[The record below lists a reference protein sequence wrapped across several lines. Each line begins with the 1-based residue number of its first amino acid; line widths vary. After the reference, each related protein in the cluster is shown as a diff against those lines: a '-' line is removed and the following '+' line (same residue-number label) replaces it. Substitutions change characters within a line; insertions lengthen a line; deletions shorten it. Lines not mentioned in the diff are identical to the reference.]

1 MNAYAYPLLIKQ
13 LLKMPM
19 AQASRREIVYRGD
32 QRFTY
37 PQFVERVQ
45 RLGGVLAAFGAGMG
59 SRIAVMDWDSHRYL
73 EAYFAIPMS
82 GAVLMTVNIRLS
94 PEQIA
99 YTIQHSGAEILL
111 IHRDFLPLLAKIREM
126 LPTVRA
132 VVLLSD
138 EPDPQMPEGF
148 AGEYEAL
155 IAGAALHQFPD
166 FDENTAATTFYTTG
180 TTGMP
185 KGVVFTHRQIVL
197 HTLGIMST
205 LAMAGLNARFSRE
218 DVYMPLTPMF
228 HVHAWGIPYAA
239 TMMGMQQVYVGR
251 FVPET
256 VLKLFAAERVTVSHC
271 VPAIMHMILSAPAAQ
286 NLDLSGWHVIIGGS
300 ALSRSLCEAALSR
313 GIDIFSAYGM
323 SETGPLI
330 TLTQLRADLLDSA
343 SDRREMEIG
352 LRLSAGMP
360 AALVD
365 LRIVDEHMRD
375 MPRDG
380 KSVGE
385 VVVRAPYLTPYYV
398 HDPLASDALWQGGW
412 MHTGDIGAVDEN
424 GYLRIVDRV
433 KDVIKSGGEW
443 ISSMDVE
450 SIIMTHP
457 SVLEVAVVGGAD
469 ERWGER
475 PVAFVVIKPGAAPDE
490 QEIRAKVRAR
500 SETGQISRHAVPDR
514 IVFVDTLDKTS
525 VGKVDKRALRARIA
539 GMPRE

>member
-32 QRFTY
+32 HRFTY

-82 GAVLMTVNIRLS
+82 GAVMMTVNIRLS

-111 IHRDFLPLLAKIREM
+111 IHRDFLPLLEKIREM

-132 VVLLSD
+132 AVLLSD

-155 IAGAALHQFPD
+155 IADAALHQFPD
-166 FDENTAATTFYTTG
+166 FDENTEATTFYTTG

-205 LAMAGLNARFSRE
+205 LAMAGLNAKFSRE
-218 DVYMPLTPMF
+218 DVYMPLTPMY

-300 ALSRSLCEAALSR
+300 ALSRSLCEAALLR

-330 TLTQLRADLLDSA
+330 TLTQLRADLLDAA

-398 HDPLASDALWQGGW
+398 HDPLASDELWQGGW
-412 MHTGDIGAVDEN
+412 MHTGDIGAMDEN

-475 PVAFVVIKPGAAPDE
+475 PIAFVVIKPGAVPDE

-514 IVFVDTLDKTS
+514 IIFVDALDKTS
-525 VGKVDKRALRARIA
+525 VGKLDKRAMRARIA
-539 GMPRE
+539 GVPRE

>member
-45 RLGGVLAAFGAGMG
+45 RLGGVLAAFGAGIG

-82 GAVLMTVNIRLS
+82 GAVLMTVNIRLR

-99 YTIQHSGAEILL
+99 YTIHHSGAEILL
-111 IHRDFLPLLAKIREM
+111 IHSDFLPLLAKVREM
-126 LPTVRA
+126 LPTVRV

-138 EPDPQMPEGF
+138 EPDPQIPEGF

-155 IAGAALHQFPD
+155 IVGATLHQFPD
-166 FDENTAATTFYTTG
+166 FDENTEATTFYTTG

-185 KGVVFTHRQIVL
+185 KGVVFTHRQVVL

-205 LAMAGLNARFSRE
+205 LAMAGLNAKFSRE

-256 VLKLFAAERVTVSHC
+256 VLRLLATERVTVSHC

-323 SETGPLI
+323 SETCPLI
-330 TLTQLRADLLDSA
+330 TLTQLRGDLLDA
-343 SDRREMEIG
+343 APDRREMEIG

-375 MPRDG
+375 VPRDG

-398 HDPLASDALWQGGW
+398 GDTSASDALWRGGW

-424 GYLRIVDRV
+424 GYLRIIDRV

-450 SIIMTHP
+450 GIIMTHP
-457 SVLEVAVVGGAD
+457 SVLEVAVVGGTD

-475 PVAFVVIKPGAAPDE
+475 PVAFVVIKPGAVPDE

-500 SETGQISRHAVPDR
+500 SETDQISRHAVPDR
-514 IVFVDTLDKTS
+514 IIFVDALEKTS

-539 GMPRE
+539 GVRRE

>member
-1 MNAYAYPLLIKQ
+1 MNAYVYPLLIKQ

-45 RLGGVLAAFGAGMG
+45 RLGGVLAAFGAGIG

-99 YTIQHSGAEILL
+99 YTIHHSGAEILL
-111 IHRDFLPLLAKIREM
+111 IHSDFLPLLVKVREM

-138 EPDPQMPEGF
+138 EPDPQIPEGF

-155 IAGAALHQFPD
+155 IVGATLHQFPD
-166 FDENTAATTFYTTG
+166 FDENTEATTFYTTG

-185 KGVVFTHRQIVL
+185 KGVVFTHRQVVL

-205 LAMAGLNARFSRE
+205 LAMAGLNAKFSRE

-256 VLKLFAAERVTVSHC
+256 VLRLLATERVTVSHC

-323 SETGPLI
+323 SETCPLI
-330 TLTQLRADLLDSA
+330 TLTQLRGDLLDA
-343 SDRREMEIG
+343 APDRREMEIG

-375 MPRDG
+375 VPRDG

-398 HDPLASDALWQGGW
+398 GDTSASDALWRGGW

-424 GYLRIVDRV
+424 GYLRIIDRV

-450 SIIMTHP
+450 GIIMTHP
-457 SVLEVAVVGGAD
+457 SVLEVAVVGGTD

-475 PVAFVVIKPGAAPDE
+475 PVAFVVIKPGAVPDE

-500 SETGQISRHAVPDR
+500 SETDQISRHAVPDR
-514 IVFVDTLDKTS
+514 IIFVDALEKTS

-539 GMPRE
+539 GVRRE